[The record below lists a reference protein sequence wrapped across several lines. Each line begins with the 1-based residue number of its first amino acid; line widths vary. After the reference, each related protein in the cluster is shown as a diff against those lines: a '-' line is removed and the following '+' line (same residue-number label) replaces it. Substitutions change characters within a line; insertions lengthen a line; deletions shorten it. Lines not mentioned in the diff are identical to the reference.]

1 MKKLRV
7 LCLAHEDLIPP
18 DNLVA
23 SNDFHNEEWRTEQY
37 VLSTLRAMGHEPQ
50 ILGVRSDLGL
60 IRARVEEFKPDIV
73 FNLLEEFHDQPLYDQ
88 NVVSYLELIPVAYT
102 GCNPR
107 GMILSRDKA
116 LARKV
121 LMYHRIP
128 GPDFAV
134 FHRGRAV
141 RRPKKLGF
149 PLFIKSQIEEAS
161 LGISLSSIVDNE
173 KDFQERV
180 GFMHSKHCTD
190 VIAEEYIEGRE
201 LYVGLIG
208 DERLSIFPIWELIFE
223 KMPEGAPR
231 IATRRVKWDA
241 KYQKKHGITCREASD
256 LNPELRARIENVCRR
271 TYRALGMSGYAR
283 IDLRLKESGEVFVI
297 EANAN
302 PEIAKGEDF
311 ADSALQAGL
320 SYEALLQKILNIGLR
335 RAGRLASG

>member
-1 MKKLRV
+1 MKKLRI

-18 DNLVA
+18 EKVPA
-23 SNDFHNEEWRTEQY
+23 SMDFHNEDWRTEQY
-37 VLSTLRAMGHEPQ
+37 VLSTLRAMGHDAQ
-50 ILGVRSDLGL
+50 ILGVRSDLGR
-60 IRARVEEFKPDIV
+60 IRAAVEEFKPDIV

-134 FHRGRAV
+134 FHKGRAV
-141 RRPKKLGF
+141 RRPKRLSF

-161 LGISLSSIVDNE
+161 LGISQSSIVDND
-173 KDFQERV
+173 KDFKDRV
-180 GFMHSKHCTD
+180 EFMHERHNTD

-201 LYVGLIG
+201 LYVGLLG
-208 DERLSIFPIWELIFE
+208 HERLTVLPIWELVFE

-241 KYQKKHGITCREASD
+241 KYQKKHGIVSREASD
-256 LNPELRARIENVCRR
+256 LPVDLKTRIENVCRR
-271 TYRALGMSGYAR
+271 TYRALGISGYAR
-283 IDLRLKESGEVFVI
+283 IDLRLRPSGEVSVI
-297 EANAN
+297 EANPN
-302 PEIAKGEDF
+302 PEIAHGEDF
-311 ADSALQAGL
+311 ADSALKAGY
-320 SYEALLQKILNIGLR
+320 SYEALLQKILNLGLR
-335 RAGRLASG
+335 AGG